1 MGEFLHE
8 RGFFDAPEFRRAE
21 KRLDSWPASAWH
33 KFEVT
38 PSDCH
43 ERLFVRWRD
52 PMVCLADTLH
62 NPDLRPETDC
72 VWGPE
77 VLEDEL
83 TRAADPLRR
92 GYLSEVFN
100 AEWCAPAPRAGPQR
114 SPTVC
119 RTRA

>member
-1 MGEFLHE
+1 
-8 RGFFDAPEFRRAE
+8 
-21 KRLDSWPASAWH
+21 
-33 KFEVT
+33 
-38 PSDCH
+38 
-43 ERLFVRWRD
+43 
-52 PMVCLADTLH
+52 MVCLADTLH

-100 AEWCAPAPRAGPQR
+100 AEWCMCSRSARRAPAQPACVPNPRLNEHNCCG
-114 SPTVC
+114 TVLK
-119 RTRA
+119 